1 MHFSGAAHAFLQAL
15 CNIGVA
21 VGYVMDTHAAAEH
34 LSINR
39 VSLTQVVY
47 WCNVLGIMFY
57 FAQCIADIFLQAH
70 VYKYLLIK
78 IGVGSFCLIIGLVI
92 LAILRKKLSN
102 GKSDRFKRM
111 FLWCS
116 LIISLGASY
125 GVGILLSQNILQVC
139 LIEKILLVSSGIIHV
154 LGTLVN
160 NELSYI
166 SST

>member
-1 MHFSGAAHAFLQAL
+1 
-15 CNIGVA
+15 
-21 VGYVMDTHAAAEH
+21 
-34 LSINR
+34 
-39 VSLTQVVY
+39 
-47 WCNVLGIMFY
+47 MFY
-57 FAQCIADIFLQAH
+57 YAQCVVDIFLQGH
-70 VYKYLLIK
+70 EFRFLMIK
-78 IGVGSFCLIIGLVI
+78 ISVSSACFVIGLVI

-102 GKSDRFKRM
+102 GKSDRFKRV

-125 GVGILLSQNILQVC
+125 GVGILFSKNILLVC

-166 SST
+166 SSTQEFNDEN

>member
-1 MHFSGAAHAFLQAL
+1 
-15 CNIGVA
+15 
-21 VGYVMDTHAAAEH
+21 
-34 LSINR
+34 
-39 VSLTQVVY
+39 
-47 WCNVLGIMFY
+47 MFY

-70 VYKYLLIK
+70 VFKYLLIK
-78 IGVGSFCLIIGLVI
+78 IGVSSLCLIIGLVI

-125 GVGILLSQNILQVC
+125 GVGILSQNILQVC
-139 LIEKILLVSSGIIHV
+139 LIEKILLVSSGIIHI

-166 SST
+166 SSTQEFNDENISPPKSPPPKIQLGTNIN